1 MIANEI
7 LAVLFTFGVVFH
19 LSDAILGLTILAWG
33 NSIGDFVADVTMA
46 KQNAPRMGFSACY
59 GAPLLSKFLYFL
71 RFNIFQFVL

>member
-33 NSIGDFVADVTMA
+33 NSIGGM
-46 KQNAPRMGFSACY
+46 
-59 GAPLLSKFLYFL
+59 
-71 RFNIFQFVL
+71 QFMMRTPIGILISS